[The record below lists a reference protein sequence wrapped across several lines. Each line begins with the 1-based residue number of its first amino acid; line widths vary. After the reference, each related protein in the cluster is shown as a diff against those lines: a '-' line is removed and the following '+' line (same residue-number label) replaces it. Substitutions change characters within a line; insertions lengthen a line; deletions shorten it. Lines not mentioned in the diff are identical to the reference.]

1 MMTAGKRAAVRF
13 DSCLVQSREFM
24 MRAFFAAPLVAAL
37 LLLAFPTAVS
47 AQYPNRPLKLVVPFP
62 PAGATDIV
70 ARIVAQKL
78 AERLGQ
84 AVVVDN
90 RPGAGGVIGSDFV
103 AKAAPDGYTL
113 LMATTS
119 THSIG
124 PSLSKLPYDAIRDF
138 APVIHVANVPNV
150 LVVSPVLGVKDVKEL
165 VALAKA
171 KPGQLNFASSG
182 NGTILHLYGEL
193 FKLLSGTEMVHV
205 PYKGTALSIP
215 DVASGQISMLF
226 DSLGSVTPYWKA
238 GRVRP
243 IALNSRQRSPLMPE
257 VPTFAEAGMPAFET
271 YTSWFGIF
279 APAGTPGDVV
289 ARVQTEIAAVL
300 KAPDLLERF
309 ANIGAEPVGGTPE
322 QFVDS
327 IKAETAN
334 WAKVI
339 QAAGLKP

>member
-1 MMTAGKRAAVRF
+1 MTAGTTTAEGDSLPQPLKSLYSLSIQSPKALMRSLFAV
-13 DSCLVQSREFM
+13 
-24 MRAFFAAPLVAAL
+24 PLVAAL
-37 LLLAFPTAVS
+37 LLFAFPSIAS
-47 AQYPNRPLKLVVPFP
+47 AQYPNRPVRLIVPFP
-62 PAGATDIV
+62 PAGATDVV

-84 AVVVDN
+84 AVVVEN

-124 PSLSKLPYDAIRDF
+124 PSLAKLPYDAIKDF

-150 LVVSPVLGVKDVKEL
+150 LVVSPLLEAKDVKEL

-171 KPGQLNFASSG
+171 KPGQLNYASSG

-193 FKLLSGTEMVHV
+193 FKLLSGTDMVHV

-226 DSLGSVTPYWKA
+226 DSLGSVSPYWKA

-243 IALNSRQRSPLMPE
+243 IAINALRRSPLMPD

-271 YTSWFGIF
+271 YTSWGKLQ
-279 APAGTPGDVV
+279 
-289 ARVQTEIAAVL
+289 R
-300 KAPDLLERF
+300 
-309 ANIGAEPVGGTPE
+309 
-322 QFVDS
+322 
-327 IKAETAN
+327 
-334 WAKVI
+334 
-339 QAAGLKP
+339 